1 MSGGC
6 ENVRCFRGESGKPS
20 LSQEVHSVG
29 MFSCTTS
36 AENILVVE
44 TGDRFIVVVLLA
56 RQIVVSR
63 AGLCSDDP
71 CAGSKEH

>member
-1 MSGGC
+1 MFLRTG
-6 ENVRCFRGESGKPS
+6 RLFGESRAKYRFS
-20 LSQEVHSVG
+20 LEVHSAG
-29 MFSCTTS
+29 ISSCITS

-44 TGDRFIVVVLLA
+44 TGDRLVVVVLLA

-71 CAGSKEH
+71 CAASKEH